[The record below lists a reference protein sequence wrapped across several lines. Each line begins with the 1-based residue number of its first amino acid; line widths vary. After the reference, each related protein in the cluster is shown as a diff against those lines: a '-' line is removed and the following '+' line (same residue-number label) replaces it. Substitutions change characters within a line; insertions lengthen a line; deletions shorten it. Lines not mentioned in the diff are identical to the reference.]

1 LVSSLETEEKSAI
14 FDRGHTSISEY
25 ELKKRL
31 SVRKIAH
38 FSSHTF
44 YFKFTMLLLCNLTGF
59 VIIRPTSTATSLIGQ
74 ATTLVGSRHKEHIMS
89 FWEAL
94 RIGSSGLTAQR
105 LRLDLISNN
114 IANAQTT
121 HTEEGGPYQRQ
132 DVVFIAEGKKAT
144 FPPQSVA
151 ARRGGLSDLQG
162 GVRATQIITDTEEGP
177 RVYDPTHPDADA
189 DGYVGYPNVDIVVEM
204 TNMLSATRSYEANL
218 AVIEAVKRMALKAL
232 EIGR

>member
-1 LVSSLETEEKSAI
+1 
-14 FDRGHTSISEY
+14 
-25 ELKKRL
+25 
-31 SVRKIAH
+31 
-38 FSSHTF
+38 
-44 YFKFTMLLLCNLTGF
+44 
-59 VIIRPTSTATSLIGQ
+59 
-74 ATTLVGSRHKEHIMS
+74 MS

-121 HTEEGGPYQRQ
+121 RTEAGGAYQRQ
-132 DVVFIAEGKKAT
+132 DAVFMPEEKNA
-144 FPPQSVA
+144 FLPQLVA
-151 ARRGGLSDLQG
+151 ARRNQLSNLQG
-162 GVRATQIITDTEEGP
+162 GVKVAEITTDTQTGP

-189 DGYVGYPNVDIVVEM
+189 QGFVTYPNVDIVVEM

-218 AVIEAVKRMALKAL
+218 ASIEAVKRMAIKAL

>member
-1 LVSSLETEEKSAI
+1 
-14 FDRGHTSISEY
+14 
-25 ELKKRL
+25 
-31 SVRKIAH
+31 
-38 FSSHTF
+38 
-44 YFKFTMLLLCNLTGF
+44 
-59 VIIRPTSTATSLIGQ
+59 
-74 ATTLVGSRHKEHIMS
+74 MS

-121 HTEEGGPYQRQ
+121 RTENGGPYQRQ
-132 DVVFIAEGKKAT
+132 DVVFMPEDQNSFLPKL
-144 FPPQSVA
+144 VA
-151 ARRGGLSDLQG
+151 ARRSQLSSLQG
-162 GVRATQIITDTEEGP
+162 GVKVSEVFTDTETTGP

-189 DGYVGYPNVDIVVEM
+189 DGFVTYPNVDIVVEM

-218 AVIEAVKRMALKAL
+218 ASVDAVKRMALKAL

>member
-1 LVSSLETEEKSAI
+1 
-14 FDRGHTSISEY
+14 
-25 ELKKRL
+25 
-31 SVRKIAH
+31 
-38 FSSHTF
+38 
-44 YFKFTMLLLCNLTGF
+44 
-59 VIIRPTSTATSLIGQ
+59 
-74 ATTLVGSRHKEHIMS
+74 MS

-121 HTEEGGPYQRQ
+121 RTEKGGAYQRQ
-132 DVVFIAEGKKAT
+132 DVVFMPEEADSFLPKL
-144 FPPQSVA
+144 VA
-151 ARRGGLSDLQG
+151 ARRGPLSNVQG
-162 GVRATQIITDTEEGP
+162 GVRVAEITTDTETGP

-189 DGYVGYPNVDIVVEM
+189 DGYVTYPNVDIVVEM

-218 AVIEAVKRMALKAL
+218 ASIEAVKRMALKAL